1 MGFIFGGGGGDPK
14 DNDQRGYFSKTDS
27 SPDTNVKKQEQ
38 KVQRQEQEERRK
50 VNQRMR
56 KMRTG
61 GMSQLLGDRDD
72 PAQGNP
78 VNVQKTLGPDRNPR

>member
-1 MGFIFGGGGGDPK
+1 MGFLFGGGG
-14 DNDQRGYFSKTDS
+14 S
-27 SPDTNVKKQEQ
+27 SQPAPAPQPTESVKKQEQ
-38 KVQRQEQEERRK
+38 KVQRQEIEERRK
-50 VNQRMR
+50 INQRSR

-78 VNVQKTLGPDRNPR
+78 VQVQRTLGPDRNPR